1 MQDPAVDYA
10 EAARSESFQAL
21 LAAKR
26 RFLIPATV
34 FFLTFYFL
42 LPILTSYTHVLE
54 NPAIG
59 KISWA
64 WIYAG
69 AQFVM
74 TWVMAGLYVRKAAE
88 FDRMAD
94 AANKEAHRNA

>member
-10 EAARSESFQAL
+10 TAARSESFQAL

-26 RFLIPATV
+26 RFLIPATL
-34 FFLTFYFL
+34 FFLVFYFM
-42 LPILTSYTHVLE
+42 LPVLTSYTHLLE
-54 NPAIG
+54 KPAIG

-64 WIYAG
+64 WIYAF

-74 TWVMAGLYVRKAAE
+74 TWTLAIVYMRKAAE
-88 FDRMAD
+88 FDSMAAD
-94 AANKEAHRNA
+94 IKEGRNA

>member
-10 EAARSESFQAL
+10 KAAQSESFQAL

-26 RFLIPATV
+26 RFLVPATL
-34 FFLTFYFL
+34 FFLAFYFL

-54 NPAIG
+54 KPAIG

-64 WIYAG
+64 WIYAF

-74 TWVMAGLYVRKAAE
+74 TWTLAVVYMRKAAE
-88 FDRMAD
+88 FDSMAAD
-94 AANKEAHRNA
+94 IKEGRNA

>member
-1 MQDPAVDYA
+1 MQDPVVNYT
-10 EAARSESFQAL
+10 EVARSGSFQAL

-26 RFLIPATV
+26 RFILPATL

-42 LPILTSYTHVLE
+42 LPVLTSYTHILE
-54 NPAIG
+54 KPAIG

-64 WIYAG
+64 WIYAA

-74 TWVMAGLYVRKAAE
+74 TWTMAGLYTRKAAE

-94 AANKEAHRNA
+94 AVNKEAHNA

>member
-10 EAARSESFQAL
+10 KAAGSESFQAL

-34 FFLTFYFL
+34 FFLVFYFT
-42 LPILTSYTHVLE
+42 LPVLTSYTHVLE
-54 NPAIG
+54 QPAIG

-64 WIYAG
+64 WIYAF

-74 TWVMAGLYVRKAAE
+74 TWTLAVVYMRKAAE
-88 FDRMAD
+88 FDSMAADIKEGRD
-94 AANKEAHRNA
+94 A